1 MVKSTQYSNILMFLI
16 IFLGLI
22 FAPCAYGNGQ
32 NGQASKPI
40 QIVRGHIS
48 GINWVGSRLTIR
60 WLQPN
65 GVTVYDDMTFSV
77 PRDAKITRNGE
88 SITLSDVQI
97 GDNTKVEYVD
107 AGLAGLRALNISIVK

>member
-1 MVKSTQYSNILMFLI
+1 MVRNIQYLNVLI
-16 IFLGLI
+16 SLTICLGLI

-32 NGQASKPI
+32 NGQANKPI
-40 QIVRGHIS
+40 QIVRGYIS

-77 PRDAKITRNGE
+77 PGGAKITRNGE

-97 GDNTKVEYVD
+97 GDNIKVEYVD